1 MTPHT
6 DAVAQVYARS
16 LYELADQ
23 AGGREK
29 ILEVGQEL
37 EQICELARGERAL
50 REFLASP
57 IVDEK
62 RRAESMGRMF
72 ADRITDLT
80 LRFLLVLNAKGRL
93 SHLEVIGEA
102 FDQLVHAEFGRIEV
116 DVYTAGSIAPEQL
129 EAIKQRIGQTLGKEA
144 VLYPYEDPA
153 MIGGIKLRIG
163 DQLIDG
169 SVATR
174 LRRMKQSLRT
184 GSSSGGSHLGER
196 LSRFIEEGGTP

>member
-1 MTPHT
+1 MHT

-37 EQICELARGERAL
+37 EQICELARENHAF

-57 IVDEK
+57 IIERQ
-62 RRAESMGRMF
+62 RRSAAVGRVF
-72 ADRITDLT
+72 RNAVTDLT
-80 LRFLLVLNAKGRL
+80 LRFLLVLNAKDRL
-93 SHLEVIGEA
+93 GHLAVIGEA
-102 FDQLVHAEFGRIEV
+102 YDQLVHATFGRIEV
-116 DVYTAGSIAPEQL
+116 DVYTAGALDAAQL
-129 EAIKQRIGQTLGKEA
+129 EAVKTRLGKALGKEA
-144 VLYPYEDPA
+144 VLYPYVDPS
-153 MIGGIKLRIG
+153 MIGGIKLRVG

-174 LRRMKQSLRT
+174 LRRMRQTLRSGVSAGTT
-184 GSSSGGSHLGER
+184 GLGDTIT
-196 LSRFIEEGGTP
+196 RFIQEGDGS